1 MTLEVMF
8 LPNYSILGHNRKR
21 FLLQLDNIRN
31 IIFTDDANNDP
42 FILSSQLIS
51 TSWDCLSN
59 TNTCIEQNARLIHHL
74 LFSSSLCTWLESKD
88 HSNLE
93 RSFFLINFLLLS

>member
-42 FILSSQLIS
+42 FIKSSQLIS
-51 TSWDCLSN
+51 TPWDCLSN

-74 LFSSSLCTWLESKD
+74 LSSLVLSARSE
-88 HSNLE
+88 E
-93 RSFFLINFLLLS
+93 RRVGKECRSRWSPYH